1 MKIACRILAVAI
13 AVSAAAYPS
22 SLKAATDVAYLFA
35 HMTKEDYGRLY
46 YSVSTDALHWTT
58 LNNGRRILDDYR
70 GHPDICKG
78 HDNRYYRIGN
88 YEHRPEITLWVS
100 DDLITWNRFRDF
112 TPDIYKTPDFKPAI
126 DYKGAPKIFYDADSG
141 RYLITWH
148 STLLPPI
155 KDDTEQFWRGM
166 RTLYVTSTDL
176 KTFTDPK
183 RLFDFE
189 IATIDTII
197 RKEGSRYYAFIKDE
211 KYPDF
216 SWPTGKTIRV
226 CTADN
231 LLGPYTEPSPPIT
244 ANFYEAPTLIARPDG
259 KGWYLYCEK

>member
-1 MKIACRILAVAI
+1 
-13 AVSAAAYPS
+13 
-22 SLKAATDVAYLFA
+22 
-35 HMTKEDYGRLY
+35 
-46 YSVSTDALHWTT
+46 
-58 LNNGRRILDDYR
+58 
-70 GHPDICKG
+70 
-78 HDNRYYRIGN
+78 
-88 YEHRPEITLWVS
+88 
-100 DDLITWNRFRDF
+100 
-112 TPDIYKTPDFKPAI
+112 
-126 DYKGAPKIFYDADSG
+126 
-141 RYLITWH
+141 
-148 STLLPPI
+148 
-155 KDDTEQFWRGM
+155 M

-259 KGWYLYCEK
+259 KGWYLYCEQYPAVSWGLSTAPTLAGPWHNIYWQDYQTPKNARHGAMIQITKTEYDKLLAAYPHQP